1 MFAPLLVLS
10 ALVGS
15 PQIELGLEVQRN
27 NSSRG
32 VSGLE
37 NAALADAREANEDA
51 GLRGAATN
59 SKAGVAENVV
69 LATVSIDHP
78 LGERWIA
85 TGVVG
90 VGWASATGEAE
101 IESGAAS
108 GQGFRWTI
116 ESPLVEVGGGLRRTF
131 GTHWAAATEFSLS
144 RGILGS
150 GKLES
155 FPPERTL
162 DEGDVGESGTF
173 LEDLEMDWRFRLKL
187 GPQARWGRFSA
198 FPWLGI
204 GTIPVMTSD
213 SKIAGF
219 DADEDPEWTKLGFG
233 LRLGWN
239 L

>member
-1 MFAPLLVLS
+1 MLPSLLVLS
-10 ALVGS
+10 ALAGA
-15 PQIELGLEVQRN
+15 PPIGLGLEVQRN

-37 NAALADAREANEDA
+37 NAALADARQANEDA
-51 GLRGAATN
+51 GLMGAATN
-59 SKAGVAENVV
+59 SKAGVSENAV

-78 LGERWIA
+78 LGEHWIA

-90 VGWASATGEAE
+90 LGWASATGEAE
-101 IESGAAS
+101 IESGAAN

-116 ESPLVEVGGGLRRTF
+116 ASPLVEVGGGLRRTF
-131 GTHWAAATEFSLS
+131 GTHWAAATELSLS

-150 GKLES
+150 GKFES
-155 FPPERTL
+155 FPPDRTL

-173 LEDLEMDWRFRLKL
+173 LEDVSLAWRFRLKL
-187 GPQARWGRFSA
+187 GPQARYGRFSA
-198 FPWLGI
+198 FPWLAI
-204 GTIPVMTSD
+204 GSTPVMTSD
-213 SKIAGF
+213 SRIAGF

-233 LRLGWN
+233 LRLGWS